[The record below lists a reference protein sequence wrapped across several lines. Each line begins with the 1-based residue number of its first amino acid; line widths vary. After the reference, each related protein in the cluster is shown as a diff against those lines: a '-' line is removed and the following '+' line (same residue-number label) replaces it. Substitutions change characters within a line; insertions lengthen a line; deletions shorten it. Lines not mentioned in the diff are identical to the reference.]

1 MLCFLGFVAFEI
13 FRYGN
18 IVLYSETQYSS
29 NCVQGDTCLRRKGIA
44 IWLFS
49 TLTVIALIHLIDA
62 ASALLF
68 GNPTHVLQLY
78 PGISQQLQQI
88 PADIYLYTAT
98 ASTIL
103 LWAATCLI
111 AFDNPVET
119 FLNKILSD
127 VKNQTTTETQVLES
141 KSDLFDLM
149 YETVES
155 DSETLSQVKDL
166 MRNIRVE
173 VKDIQ
178 PMKETMEK
186 TRTELGSLKKQIK
199 TLEEKMLFTVVCSAC
214 GKMLRPDFKLCPYC
228 GESIT
233 LQEKM
238 VMVRDYK

>member
-1 MLCFLGFVAFEI
+1 M
-13 FRYGN
+13 RK
-18 IVLYSETQYSS
+18 
-29 NCVQGDTCLRRKGIA
+29 KGIA

-49 TLTVIALIHLIDA
+49 TLTVTALIHLIDA
-62 ASALLF
+62 ASAVLF
-68 GNPTHVLQLY
+68 NNPTQLLQIY
-78 PGISQQLQQI
+78 PFINQQLQQI
-88 PADIYLYTAT
+88 PIDIYFYVAA
-98 ASTIL
+98 ASTII
-103 LWAATCLI
+103 LWAITCLI

-127 VKNQTTTETQVLES
+127 VKNQTTTEAHVLES
-141 KSDLFDLM
+141 KSELFDLM

-155 DSETLSQVKDL
+155 DSETLAQVKDL
-166 MRNIRVE
+166 MRNVRVE

-199 TLEEKMLFTVVCSAC
+199 TLEEKLLFNIVCPAC

-228 GESIT
+228 GENIT

-238 VMVRDYK
+238 LVVKDYK